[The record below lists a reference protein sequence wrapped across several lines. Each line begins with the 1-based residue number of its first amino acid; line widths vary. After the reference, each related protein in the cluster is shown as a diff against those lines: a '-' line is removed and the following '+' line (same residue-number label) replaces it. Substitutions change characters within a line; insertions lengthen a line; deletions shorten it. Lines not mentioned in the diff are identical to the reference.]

1 MHAHAP
7 SRHAIDGDKV
17 RVQERGSW
25 LLRTFAV
32 TQNERRAIAE
42 LGNPSLALKKTPL
55 KYTKATG
62 VSPFRDGAALVLRH
76 GKGAQ
81 KPGDTILNTAPIDV
95 LVYSERAEQR
105 ASVLARRLRATA

>member
-1 MHAHAP
+1 
-7 SRHAIDGDKV
+7 
-17 RVQERGSW
+17 
-25 LLRTFAV
+25 V

-81 KPGDTILNTAPIDV
+81 KPGDTIFVTASIDIARC
-95 LVYSERAEQR
+95 LERTECVVSA
-105 ASVLARRLRATA
+105 LARRLCATA